1 MISLSPG
8 ALAAVA
14 AVAGSL
20 VGALGSLVSTWIAQ
34 RHQDRRDLLAKKM
47 VWREA
52 LYSDFINESARLLL
66 DAAQHNVYD
75 PKILIPAYA
84 LLSRIRLG
92 SSAQVLKAAEEVV
105 KWAVGSYPKPNLTA
119 EQVESAALSGEGPL
133 RNFSDICRAELESM
147 QREM

>member
-1 MISLSPG
+1 MISLSPE

-14 AVAGSL
+14 AVSGSF

-34 RHQDRRDLLAKKM
+34 RHQDRRDLLAKKI

-75 PKILIPAYA
+75 PKILIPTYA

-92 SSAQVLKAAEEVV
+92 SSPQVLKAAEEVL
-105 KWAVGSYPKPNLTA
+105 KGAADAYPKPNLTA
-119 EQVESAALSGEGPL
+119 EQIESAALSGENPL
-133 RNFSDICRAELESM
+133 RNFSEVCRAELESM